1 MTKVFDHGAGRL
13 CLLRQAIL
21 MIMKRQV
28 AVRAAPDRDRKC
40 SFRNSLKTAVGNADR
55 FPDFR
60 CPGWETNIALIFIYA
75 FLRRTEL
82 GPQWWV

>member
-1 MTKVFDHGAGRL
+1 MSPCANQGMTKVFDHGAGRL

-40 SFRNSLKTAVGNADR
+40 SFRNSLNDAALDHPGNRD
-55 FPDFR
+55 D
-60 CPGWETNIALIFIYA
+60 ALISGQSQRGERENNSSA
-75 FLRRTEL
+75 A
-82 GPQWWV
+82 